1 MLCWITLLS
10 AQLSTLLI
18 PNMNENMIRV
28 WMKTNVKVGSAQ
40 LTNLNQLVR
49 VIMTY
54 SEAKKKTKWKKK

>member
-10 AQLSTLLI
+10 AKLSTLLI
-18 PNMNENMIRV
+18 LNMNENMIRV